1 MLLLPASTHQVVVI
15 LITVITTV
23 ATTIAVK
30 LLVITAIIAIEMHQ
44 VVAFIIKKLLLS
56 IINHHLQSLILANN

>member
-1 MLLLPASTHQVVVI
+1 MLLLPASTHQVVVT

-23 ATTIAVK
+23 AITIAK
-30 LLVITAIIAIEMHQ
+30 LQVITAIIAIEKHQ

-56 IINHHLQSLILANN
+56 IINHHLQTLLLANN